1 MCWFAHLHLFGLQL
15 GRSVAQEQPVGLLQ
29 GRPLPVLAQVRDQV
43 LPLPGLPLPVLA
55 QVRARLLKERNP
67 GNIAALT
74 KSHCQAGALVQLVRH
89 STIVPRSCVVPRHSD
104 TLESHLN
111 ESPTDDKSLDW
122 IQFKASH
129 SMGATVD
136 GKAAV
141 DTSMYDVVRSPAAF
155 MAVVSGGALTVSAIL
170 SPAKMAGTSL
180 CPLFHLTGVQCPFC
194 GMTRAFI
201 SITHA
206 DFAEAI
212 DYNPGSP
219 LIYGAFIWMLY
230 SSIRDLRS
238 RQVKLMPSTP
248 RLLYFGWLTLTIP
261 VFAWLYW
268 SRWLSLLV

>member
-1 MCWFAHLHLFGLQL
+1 MRQSCLIPH
-15 GRSVAQEQPVGLLQ
+15 
-29 GRPLPVLAQVRDQV
+29 
-43 LPLPGLPLPVLA
+43 
-55 QVRARLLKERNP
+55 RL
-67 GNIAALT
+67 
-74 KSHCQAGALVQLVRH
+74 
-89 STIVPRSCVVPRHSD
+89 D
-104 TLESHLN
+104 THESHLN
-111 ESPTDDKSLDW
+111 ESPIDDKSPDW

-136 GKAAV
+136 RKAAV
-141 DTSMYDVVRSPAAF
+141 DTSMYDVVRSPAAV

-248 RLLYFGWLTLTIP
+248 RFLYIGWLTLTIP
-261 VFAWLYW
+261 VFAWLFW
-268 SRWLSLLV
+268 SRWLSLLI